1 MASLF
6 LFRRRCLV
14 ARSVPLATPSSYSL
28 QGALEKIALQSLI
41 CQQSLELG
49 DLLAQDQFAGPYR
62 WRVCPV
68 HSVAPVVKC
77 PAAYIELFCE
87 PNDVAARIHSLDSLP
102 PKLITV
108 PLPIFRSILQLL
120 SRKVCITRPFH
131 SRVHSR
137 PNGRRTK
144 SQILYVAFR
153 SFQ

>member
-1 MASLF
+1 
-6 LFRRRCLV
+6 
-14 ARSVPLATPSSYSL
+14 
-28 QGALEKIALQSLI
+28 
-41 CQQSLELG
+41 
-49 DLLAQDQFAGPYR
+49 
-62 WRVCPV
+62 
-68 HSVAPVVKC
+68 
-77 PAAYIELFCE
+77 
-87 PNDVAARIHSLDSLP
+87 LP

-108 PLPIFRSILQLL
+108 PLPFFRSILQLL